1 MTAPLPHMVYEQM
14 TDEELVKS
22 SLQYEDAFYFLMKR
36 YETVLLRYINRM
48 TQASREEVED
58 LLQEIFIKIYRNL
71 NGFDTNF
78 KFSTWAYR
86 IAHNEV
92 ISQYRKNKQ
101 RHISVELD
109 AEDEKSRSLV
119 DFLTDTLNL
128 ESQYLD
134 REQADAVRNALMD
147 LLPKYRDVLVLHFFE
162 ELSYREI
169 SDILKKPTGSVA
181 TLLNRA
187 KKKFKKIAQS
197 HRLKSTEP

>member
-1 MTAPLPHMVYEQM
+1 MQIMTSPLPHIAYEQM

-36 YETVLLRYINRM
+36 YEPVLLRYIHRM
-48 TQASREEVED
+48 TQAGREEIED

-92 ISQYRKNKQ
+92 ISQYRKKKQ
-101 RHISVELD
+101 RHLSVELD
-109 AEDEKSRSLV
+109 ADDEKSRSLV
-119 DFLTDTLNL
+119 DFLTDTLNV

-134 REQADAVRNALMD
+134 REQANAVRTALLD
-147 LLPKYRDVLVLHFFE
+147 LPPKYRDVLVLHYFE

-169 SDILKKPTGSVA
+169 SDILKKPPGSVA

-187 KKKFKKIAQS
+187 KEKFKKIARS
-197 HRLKSTEP
+197 HQLKS